1 MCIRDSD
8 HIVTVENIDTN
19 GERLEGIS
27 GDQCQC
33 HCIFVPGVDKYE
45 KDVYKRQ
52 ELLIRPITESVTVI
66 SQVFPCQSL
75 KTNICIHIQQ
85 LSLIHI

>member
-1 MCIRDSD
+1 MDQPGTERDKILAELQGKLD
-8 HIVTVENIDTN
+8 GNIVTVENIDTN

-45 KDVYKRQ
+45 NKRCNDTRCSNRQKD
-52 ELLIRPITESVTVI
+52 P
-66 SQVFPCQSL
+66 
-75 KTNICIHIQQ
+75 
-85 LSLIHI
+85 